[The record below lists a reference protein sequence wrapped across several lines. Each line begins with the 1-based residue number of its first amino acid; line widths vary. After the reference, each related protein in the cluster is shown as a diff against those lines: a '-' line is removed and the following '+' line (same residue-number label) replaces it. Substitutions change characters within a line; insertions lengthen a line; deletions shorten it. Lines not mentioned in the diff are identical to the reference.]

1 MRFPDPQPMAHVVVQ
16 TKPQVTQ
23 VQPMHRQ
30 QFTYRALGSGEGL
43 FLHMRGDDG
52 AERMG
57 LAVALGGRVPVEG
70 GHGRRGG
77 TSGGPVAVGRGG
89 TSGGSVAVGRGAW
102 LSSLG
107 HRSRVCVC
115 VWFVDG

>member
-16 TKPQVTQ
+16 TKPQLTQ

-30 QFTYRALGSGEGL
+30 QFTDRALGSGEGL

-70 GHGRRGG
+70 GHGGQGRRGG
-77 TSGGPVAVGRGG
+77 TSGGP
-89 TSGGSVAVGRGAW
+89 VAVGRGAW

-115 VWFVDG
+115 VWVVDG